1 MFFFEIVIK
10 LRLSSGVNTCHMSH
24 VHKLVPLHY
33 GTLWLNINFRMG
45 LHKQV
50 KKIQNYKGP
59 QFKTFIKIT
68 DFRETV
74 IVSCI
79 Q

>member
-1 MFFFEIVIK
+1 
-10 LRLSSGVNTCHMSH
+10 MSH
-24 VHKLVPLHY
+24 VYKLVPLHY
-33 GTLWLNINFRMG
+33 GTLWLNINVRMG

-68 DFRETV
+68 DF
-74 IVSCI
+74 
-79 Q
+79 

>member
-1 MFFFEIVIK
+1 
-10 LRLSSGVNTCHMSH
+10 MSH
-24 VHKLVPLHY
+24 VYKLVPLHY
-33 GTLWLNINFRMG
+33 GTLLLNINVRMG

-59 QFKTFIKIT
+59 QFKTFIKFT
-68 DFRETV
+68 DFLETV

-79 Q
+79 QR

>member
-1 MFFFEIVIK
+1 
-10 LRLSSGVNTCHMSH
+10 MSH
-24 VHKLVPLHY
+24 VYKLVPLHY
-33 GTLWLNINFRMG
+33 GTLWLNINVRMG

-59 QFKTFIKIT
+59 QFKTFIKFT
-68 DFRETV
+68 DFLETV

-79 Q
+79 QR